1 MNRIVHKAPH
11 KMRTSALQLLGWL
24 VCAKR
29 PLKWHEI
36 QSLKSINLSEQYVDF
51 ARQKFAV
58 SGKDLCGSLVEL
70 REDGTLELIHV
81 SAKL

>member
-1 MNRIVHKAPH
+1 MVRIEEGDSCEVNED
-11 KMRTSALQLLGWL
+11 SFLLLGWL

-36 QSLKSINLSEQYVDF
+36 QGMKAINFDKQSIEYD
-51 ARQKFAV
+51 REKFV
-58 SGKDLCGSLVEL
+58 VGPKDLFASFVESRPDGSLEL
-70 REDGTLELIHV
+70 VHL